1 MHLLIH
7 RHLADKSSRR
17 RDRLIYE
24 KARTSSLLGRRPLNA
39 IKLRFRRMGSSTA
52 RVAVAAS
59 LSALVL
65 WTLIPFHSI
74 RHRHALASSVWDSI
88 YVVHLPSRTDRH
100 ARMLALSTAL
110 DLRLTFHPATLAA
123 SNTTQHILEHVR
135 REREAEGWCLDHAA
149 CSPADFSTEP
159 GLYET
164 RLPLDFNSDV
174 LAEGKANGWQSTS
187 LFLPDAYLSSTTHL
201 DYTPSFA
208 DLWAQDAT
216 EEEPRDTPVPVLTET
231 GTNDIL
237 RDKRKHAFVS
247 YDSYNQRRRFD
258 PGLTVRVLPLSK
270 GEASCW
276 HSHTDVMRRFL
287 ASGEKSTLIVEDD
300 VDVEWDLKRR
310 VEEIWSVLPKDY
322 DVVRPRVLSV
332 NNYRDARRTGLPWT
346 LLVPRRCLSASERHS
361 AFSKAITYAKVQPRL
376 RAFASRRT
384 QNGELLP
391 LILSFMTDFG
401 ALFADAASTITR
413 IRLFDAARS
422 SLYPPHR
429 HSADSSLLRL
439 PAGHCADG
447 RY

>member
-1 MHLLIH
+1 
-7 RHLADKSSRR
+7 
-17 RDRLIYE
+17 
-24 KARTSSLLGRRPLNA
+24 
-39 IKLRFRRMGSSTA
+39 MGSPTA
-52 RVAVAAS
+52 RVVIAAS
-59 LSALVL
+59 VSAFVL
-65 WTLIPFHSI
+65 WTLIPFQSI
-74 RHRHALASSVWDSI
+74 RQPHALATSVWDSI
-88 YVVHLPSRTDRH
+88 YVVHLASRTDRH

-110 DLRLTFHPATLAA
+110 DLKLTFHPATLAA

-135 REREAEGWCLDHAA
+135 REREAEGWCLDHEA
-149 CSPADFSTEP
+149 CSPADFSSEP

-164 RLPLDFNSDV
+164 RLPLDFNSTV

-187 LFLPDAYLSSTTHL
+187 LFLPDAYISSTTHL

-247 YDSYNQRRRFD
+247 YDSYNQRKRFD

-287 ASGEKSTLIVEDD
+287 ASGERSTLIVEDD

-322 DVVRPRVLSV
+322 DVVRPRVFSLIAFETPGAQVFLGHCWSHEDV
-332 NNYRDARRTGLPWT
+332 FPPLNDT
-346 LLVPRRCLSASERHS
+346 VPSLRPSHTPKCNHGYAVSRQGALKMASRFSCLS
-361 AFSKAITYAKVQPRL
+361 FV
-376 RAFASRRT
+376 
-384 QNGELLP
+384 
-391 LILSFMTDFG
+391 TDFEET
-401 ALFADAASTITR
+401 S
-413 IRLFDAARS
+413 
-422 SLYPPHR
+422 
-429 HSADSSLLRL
+429 
-439 PAGHCADG
+439 
-447 RY
+447 